1 MDTQALIEL
10 KLKQGLGLRQI
21 KEISSTATATTATTA
36 YTNISG
42 ELSWKISA
50 WWCFPKYSPAGGCEA
65 DNYNCWA
72 GPGLAVNF
80 NKSNLDLT

>member
-21 KEISSTATATTATTA
+21 KQISSTATATKTTTA

-50 WWCFPKYSPAGGCEA
+50 WWCFPKYSPPEVVRLTIIIV
-65 DNYNCWA
+65 
-72 GPGLAVNF
+72 GPGRALR
-80 NKSNLDLT
+80 